1 MTNKKSKLKLPKNE
15 EFYKMKKNPFNPNSV
30 VKPQLFAG
38 RKQQIH
44 QIIRKL
50 SHVQEKMPSSFVIS
64 GERGIGKTAFAKLIM
79 FMAQK
84 NNQKPENLNF
94 LTTYYAV
101 EKEQSLLSVL
111 QSSLNLLTDQ
121 LSGSVIKR
129 LSSHVGSFF
138 KNGKFSLGAF
148 GVELGKEPKQ
158 SVEEGMYLKDQALS
172 ILTNILKGMEEDKKN
187 HAKGVLIVLDEVH
200 NITDL
205 KGMAQILRSI
215 ITTLDV
221 SGYGNIAFL
230 IISYPS
236 AVKEF
241 FKGDPSAKR
250 NFDIL
255 PLEIMPDD
263 EAQEILTKGF
273 EQVKVQYD
281 RQMIRDNI
289 STAGGYPHSIQML
302 GHNLFEEDQDNNIDQ
317 KDWEKAT
324 KKTALDLQRKDFS
337 NLYSFNGKTRHRDEL
352 LNVLAL
358 MPGPVFKSDLSKEF
372 KKQNKNIYASSC
384 LPELKK
390 IGAIKEEV
398 ETGLLSLQS
407 HLFKSAIS
415 MHIAVQSDLKKHQPD
430 WYKIYHKIKKS
441 FKAG

>member
-1 MTNKKSKLKLPKNE
+1 
-15 EFYKMKKNPFNPNSV
+15 MKKNPFNPNSV
-30 VKPQLFAG
+30 VQPQLFAG
-38 RKQQIH
+38 RKQQID
-44 QIIRKL
+44 QIVRKL
-50 SHVQEKMPSSFVIS
+50 SHIQEKMSSSFVIS

-79 FMAQK
+79 FKAQK
-84 NNQKPENLNF
+84 SKYSPENLNF

-101 EKEQSLLSVL
+101 EKDQSLNSVL

-148 GVELGKEPKQ
+148 DVQVEIGKRSKQ
-158 SVEEGMYLKDQALS
+158 SAEGGMYLKDQALS

-187 HAKGVLIVLDEVH
+187 NPKAVLIVLDEVH
-200 NITDL
+200 NIKNL
-205 KGMAQILRSI
+205 KGMAQILRSV

-221 SGYGNIAFL
+221 NGYGNIAFL

-241 FKGDPSAKR
+241 FKADPSAKR

-273 EQVKVQYD
+273 KQAKVRYD
-281 RQMIRDNI
+281 RQMIGDNTKI
-289 STAGGYPHSIQML
+289 AGGYPHSIQML

-317 KDWEKAT
+317 TDWEKAV

-337 NLYSFNGKTRHRDEL
+337 NLYSFNGKIKQRDEL

-372 KKQNKNIYASSC
+372 KEYNKNIYATSC

-390 IGAIKEEV
+390 IGAIKEEP
-398 ETGLLSLQS
+398 ETGFLSLQS

-415 MHIAVQSDLKKHQPD
+415 MHIAVQSDPKKPEPE
-430 WYKIYHKIKKS
+430 WYKIYRTIRKKWL
-441 FKAG
+441 KA

>member
-1 MTNKKSKLKLPKNE
+1 
-15 EFYKMKKNPFNPNSV
+15 MKKNPFNPNSV
-30 VKPQLFAG
+30 VRPHLFAG
-38 RKQQIH
+38 RKQQIE

-50 SHVQEKMPSSFVIS
+50 SHVQDKMPSSFVIS

-84 NNQKPENLNF
+84 NHRKAENLNF
-94 LTTYYAV
+94 LTTYYAT
-101 EKEQSLLSVL
+101 EKDQSLRSVL

-121 LSGSVIKR
+121 LSSSVIKR
-129 LSSHVGSFF
+129 LNSHVGGFF
-138 KNGKFSLGAF
+138 KDGKFSLGAF
-148 GVELGKEPKQ
+148 GVTVELDKEPKQ
-158 SVEEGMYLKDQALS
+158 SAKEDMYLKDQALS

-187 HAKGVLIVLDEVH
+187 QPKGLLIVLDEVH
-200 NITDL
+200 NIKNL
-205 KGMAQILRSI
+205 KGMAQILRSV

-221 SGYGNIAFL
+221 NNYGNIAFL

-236 AVKEF
+236 AVKDF

-273 EQVKVQYD
+273 EQAKVKYD
-281 RQMIRDNI
+281 RQMIKDNI
-289 STAGGYPHSIQML
+289 KTAGGYPHSIQML

-317 KDWEKAT
+317 KDWEKAV
-324 KKTALDLQRKDFS
+324 KKTAVDLQRKDFS
-337 NLYSFNGKTRHRDEL
+337 NLYNFNGKIRQRDEL

-358 MPGPVFKSDLSKEF
+358 MPGPVFKSDIAKEF
-372 KKQNKNIYASSC
+372 KEQNKNIYATSC

-390 IGAIKEEV
+390 IGAIKEEPK
-398 ETGLLSLQS
+398 TGFLSLQS

-415 MHIAVQSDLKKHQPD
+415 MHIAVQSNPKKPEPE
-430 WYKIYHKIKKS
+430 WRKIYNKIIKNNP
-441 FKAG
+441 